1 MGCWGLNAPLATK
14 EKSPTKCQLSR
25 SPDSLLAIVMIQL
38 NSVIRSKHLLPK
50 KRRGRWSKKTL
61 LYAEVVGQ
69 LFIFAVGLARRSE
82 LTRNYKSMFEIK
94 VPGFGESIQE
104 VQVANWLKQV
114 GDWVN
119 KDDDLVELESEK
131 ASQNLPSDFEGVLT
145 EIKVGNGEFAAVG
158 DLLGIISPQEGG
170 GGNAKPVAN
179 TQDSAPSGAPANS
192 GAIMPAAERLLS
204 QHNISASAV
213 TATGPGGRLLKKDVQ
228 NYIDGQGS
236 KSGGAPAAAATTS
249 APSAPKPPASN
260 TKTPAPTRSTVDK
273 DPISVEREE
282 KSVPMSMI
290 RRTIAKRLVEAQQ
303 TAALLT
309 TFNEIDM
316 QPVKELRSKYK
327 DAFQKKHGVKL
338 GFMSFFAKAVVEGLR
353 RYPAINSEIRGDQ
366 VISKNFHDIGIA
378 IGGGKGLVV
387 PILRNVERL
396 SFADVEQKIGEYA
409 ALAQA
414 NQIVPTDLQGGTFTI
429 SYGGVYGSLLSTPI
443 VNPPLSGILGLHT
456 IQERPIALNGEVVI
470 RPMMYVA
477 LTYDHRIVDGRE
489 AVGFLKTIKEVL
501 EEPARLFLEV

>member
-1 MGCWGLNAPLATK
+1 
-14 EKSPTKCQLSR
+14 
-25 SPDSLLAIVMIQL
+25 MIQL
-38 NSVIRSKHLLPK
+38 NCVIRSNHLLPK
-50 KRRGRWSKKTL
+50 KRRGCWSKKPL

-104 VQVANWLKQV
+104 VQVANWLKEV

-145 EIKVGNGEFAAVG
+145 EIKVANGEFAAVG

-170 GGNAKPVAN
+170 GGNAKPAAD
-179 TQDSAPSGAPANS
+179 TQDTTPSSAPVEASANS

-204 QHNISASAV
+204 QYNIAASAV
-213 TATGPGGRLLKKDVQ
+213 TATGPGGRLLKEDVQ
-228 NYIDGQGS
+228 NYIDTKGLGS
-236 KSGGAPAAAATTS
+236 GSAPAAT
-249 APSAPKPPASN
+249 APAPNAPKPAASN
-260 TKTPAPTRSTVDK
+260 PKPPAPTRSTVDM

-282 KSVPMSMI
+282 KAVPMSMI

-353 RYPAINSEIRGDQ
+353 RYPAINSEIRGDK

-429 SYGGVYGSLLSTPI
+429 SNGGVYGSLLSTPI
-443 VNPPLSGILGLHT
+443 VNPPQSGILGLHT
-456 IQERPIALNGEVVI
+456 IQDRPIALNGEVVI

>member
-1 MGCWGLNAPLATK
+1 
-14 EKSPTKCQLSR
+14 
-25 SPDSLLAIVMIQL
+25 
-38 NSVIRSKHLLPK
+38 
-50 KRRGRWSKKTL
+50 
-61 LYAEVVGQ
+61 
-69 LFIFAVGLARRSE
+69 
-82 LTRNYKSMFEIK
+82 MFEIK

-104 VQVANWLKQV
+104 VQVANWLKEV

-145 EIKVGNGEFAAVG
+145 EIKVANGEFAAVG

-170 GGNAKPVAN
+170 GGNAKPAAD
-179 TQDSAPSGAPANS
+179 TQDTTPSSAPVEASANS

-204 QHNISASAV
+204 QYNIAASAV
-213 TATGPGGRLLKKDVQ
+213 TATGPGGRLLKEDVQ
-228 NYIDGQGS
+228 NYIDTKGLGS
-236 KSGGAPAAAATTS
+236 GSAPAAT
-249 APSAPKPPASN
+249 APAPNAPKPAASN
-260 TKTPAPTRSTVDK
+260 PKPPAPTRSTVDM
-273 DPISVEREE
+273 DPISVAREE
-282 KSVPMSMI
+282 KAVPMSMI

-353 RYPAINSEIRGDQ
+353 RYPAINSEIRGDK

-429 SYGGVYGSLLSTPI
+429 SNGGVYGSLLSTPI
-443 VNPPLSGILGLHT
+443 VNPPQSGILGLHT
-456 IQERPIALNGEVVI
+456 IQDRPIALNGEVVI